1 MQNKG
6 FVRVF
11 AILLTLVCAYYLSFS
26 LVNNRVESKAAEA
39 ANGDPIRLA
48 YYLDSIETEKVYMG
62 MTYADCREKVINLGL
77 DLKGGMNVTLELSVK
92 DVLKALS
99 NNNPDQLFNQA
110 LSQADQR
117 LTESQKNYV
126 DLFVEEYH
134 KLAPGARLSALFST
148 F

>member
-26 LVNNRVESKAAEA
+26 LVNKRVESKAAAA

-99 NNNPDQLFNQA
+99 NNNPDKQFNQA
-110 LSQADQR
+110 LAQADKR
-117 LTESQKNYV
+117 LTESQKE
-126 DLFVEEYH
+126 LC
-134 KLAPGARLSALFST
+134 
-148 F
+148 